1 MKRPAFCPAPYCLCS
16 SKDFI
21 TVKEL
26 IGWQI
31 VNGGQTTASI
41 YAAFQNKVDLENV
54 NIQMKLTVIKSDDE
68 MDTVIS
74 NISKY
79 ANSQNKITM
88 SDFSANDDFHIKLE
102 QLSRKIYIPV
112 EKGKPSQRWFYE
124 RARGQYNVEVNR
136 QLTPASKKNIKNKI
150 LKINVFLKL

>member
-1 MKRPAFCPAPYCLCS
+1 
-16 SKDFI
+16 
-21 TVKEL
+21 
-26 IGWQI
+26 
-31 VNGGQTTASI
+31 
-41 YAAFQNKVDLENV
+41 
-54 NIQMKLTVIKSDDE
+54 